1 MNMLRAMSIPVAVL
15 LLGAAPVPS
24 PDLARWRAQAAR
36 VTIARDDWGLAH
48 VHGKSDADA
57 VFGAIYAQAE
67 DDFPRIEANYLTAL
81 GRTAEADGEA
91 AIWQDLRQRMWI
103 DPAELR
109 RTYAAAPGW
118 LQTLCQAWADGLNFY
133 LATHPQARPRVL
145 TRFEPWMAL
154 SFTEGSIGGDIE
166 QVDLKEIAAFY
177 REPRAKIATTLPPDD
192 EPRGSNGIA
201 ISPKLSANG
210 RPLLLI
216 NPHTSFFF
224 RSELEMR
231 SDQGLH
237 AYGASTWGQFFL
249 YQGFNERL
257 GWMHTTSGADAVDE
271 FAEDVQLRPTGPV
284 YRVGATWRP
293 VERRSIAL
301 QYRRPDGTLA
311 RRDFDVWRTHHGPLV
326 AKRGGRMI
334 ATALMHRPLQALQQS
349 WLRTKAR
356 DQAGFLRVAALQ
368 ANSSNNTVYADA
380 DGHTALLFPQF
391 VPVRDV
397 RFDYTKPVDGADPS
411 ADWRGIT
418 PLGELPQVRDPRDGW
433 LYNTN
438 DAPWRAAGADSPRR
452 SAFPRYMDQFG
463 ANPRGDHATALLAQ
477 ARALDWRG
485 LRDIAYSPRLPA
497 FERLVPRLA
506 AARPDR
512 AAPRLGRALVGRQHG
527 DDAGECLG
535 RGAVGARRRGH
546 GRAAGGRHTLGPDGA
561 AARRGAARRA
571 DGGRDPAADGL
582 GRLARALGRGE
593 PASAQR
599 RRDRA
604 AVRRRQAVR
613 PRPVRERPLG
623 QPRLLRRAALS
634 RHEALVRD
642 EREQLRRDRRVRP
655 ARARLVDHRRRRE
668 RQPALA
674 ALHGPGGAV
683 RRGRAE
689 AGLFLAGRV
698 EGACATPLPAG
709 RIA

>member
-1 MNMLRAMSIPVAVL
+1 MNVLRAMSIPVALL

-201 ISPKLSANG
+201 ISPKLAANG

-349 WLRTKAR
+349 WLRTKATR
-356 DQAGFLRVAALQ
+356 RAGSFASRRSGQFVQ
-368 ANSSNNTVYADA
+368 HNTVLRRRRQAY
-380 DGHTALLFPQF
+380 GALLFPQF

-397 RFDYTKPVDGADPS
+397 RLRLKPS
-411 ADWRGIT
+411 
-418 PLGELPQVRDPRDGW
+418 
-433 LYNTN
+433 
-438 DAPWRAAGADSPRR
+438 
-452 SAFPRYMDQFG
+452 
-463 ANPRGDHATALLAQ
+463 
-477 ARALDWRG
+477 
-485 LRDIAYSPRLPA
+485 
-497 FERLVPRLA
+497 
-506 AARPDR
+506 
-512 AAPRLGRALVGRQHG
+512 
-527 DDAGECLG
+527 
-535 RGAVGARRRGH
+535 
-546 GRAAGGRHTLGPDGA
+546 
-561 AARRGAARRA
+561 
-571 DGGRDPAADGL
+571 
-582 GRLARALGRGE
+582 
-593 PASAQR
+593 
-599 RRDRA
+599 
-604 AVRRRQAVR
+604 
-613 PRPVRERPLG
+613 
-623 QPRLLRRAALS
+623 S
-634 RHEALVRD
+634 R
-642 EREQLRRDRRVRP
+642 
-655 ARARLVDHRRRRE
+655 
-668 RQPALA
+668 
-674 ALHGPGGAV
+674 
-683 RRGRAE
+683 
-689 AGLFLAGRV
+689 
-698 EGACATPLPAG
+698 
-709 RIA
+709 